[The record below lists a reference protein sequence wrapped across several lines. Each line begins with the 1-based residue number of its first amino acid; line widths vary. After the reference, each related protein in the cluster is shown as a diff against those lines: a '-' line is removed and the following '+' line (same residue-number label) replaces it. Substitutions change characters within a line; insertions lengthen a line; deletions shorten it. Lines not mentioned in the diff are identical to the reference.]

1 MSSGDHGGDE
11 GGVMLTIARSRL
23 LRIRHVL
30 GTGQALDNARR
41 ERDANARCL
50 AQLSVLEARLTATR
64 AAAA

>member
-1 MSSGDHGGDE
+1 
-11 GGVMLTIARSRL
+11 MLTIARSRL